1 MAVIKS
7 GATTDQL
14 TIDPTS
20 KAARVTLYND
30 DGTYNGEKA
39 TYRASTLIPFVP
51 AVTINIPW
59 FLIEG
64 SASKKVTVKRI
75 AVSGATLTAVA
86 YLAVN
91 VVKFSTAASG
101 GTAISAPMVPMDSN
115 KPAATAAFVKYYT
128 AAPTAGNTVGSI
140 ATSRTLFQST
150 TAVGTSIPRDFVF
163 DFGDMPETGGVVLRG
178 VAQGLGL
185 VWPVV
190 PASTVTIAVDIE
202 WTEEPN

>member
-7 GATTDQL
+7 GASSDQL

-20 KAARVTLYND
+20 KAARVTLYNN

-39 TYRASTLIPFVP
+39 TYRASTIIPFVP

-64 SASKKVTVKRI
+64 SASKTIVVKRI
-75 AVSGATLTAVA
+75 AISGATLTAVA

-101 GTAISAPMVPMDSN
+101 GTATSAPMVPVDSN
-115 KPAATAAFVKYYT
+115 FPAATAAFVKYYT
-128 AAPTAGNTVGSI
+128 AVPAAGTIVGSI
-140 ATSRTLFQST
+140 ATSRTLFQAT
-150 TAVGTSIPRDFVF
+150 VAAAAGLPRDYVF
-163 DFGDMPETGGVVLRG
+163 DFGDMPETKGVVLRG
-178 VAQGLGL
+178 TTQGLGL
-185 VWPVV
+185 IWPVV
-190 PASTVTIAVDIE
+190 PASTVTLAADIE
-202 WTEEPN
+202 WTEE